1 MKKIY
6 MQPEMEIVEI
16 KHQQTLLAGSA
27 PVLDNTDDFGTEDP
41 ILAPGLDVGPSIPGL
56 PGFVFE

>member
-6 MQPEMEIVEI
+6 MHPEMEIVEI
-16 KHQQTLLAGSA
+16 KYQQTLLAGSA
-27 PVLDNTDDFGTEDP
+27 PALGTEDFETEDP
-41 ILAPGLDVGPSIPGL
+41 ILAPGLDVGPSLPGM